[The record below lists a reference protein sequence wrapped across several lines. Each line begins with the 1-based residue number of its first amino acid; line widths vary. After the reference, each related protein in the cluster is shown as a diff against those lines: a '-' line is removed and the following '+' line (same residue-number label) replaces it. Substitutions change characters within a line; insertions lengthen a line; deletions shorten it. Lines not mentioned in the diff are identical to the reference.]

1 MEGPD
6 QHMARKDPA
15 TDRGEVVV
23 SFEHVSKKFCRHL
36 RRSMAYGLLDLSR
49 NFVGLKAKNS
59 DLRRGEF
66 WALKDLS
73 FELKRSGAFG
83 ILGLNGSGKTTLM
96 RLLGGIFPPDE
107 GEIMVR
113 GRVGVLIAMGAGF
126 HPHMTGREN
135 IFINGSI
142 LGMTREELDAHFDD
156 IVNFSEIGDFLDA
169 PVSTYSNGMRVRLGF
184 AIATC
189 VIPDILL
196 LDEVFAVGDVVF
208 RQRALERVQH
218 IIDHAAVIVTSNR
231 PEYIEMLCSRALWLD
246 KGKIVAQGDAEEVA
260 AQYAEETSRR
270 SALFTM
276 QSGSSREGT
285 GDIRFTDTVQVY
297 GSTSG
302 ANEIAMRGEELI
314 VEASFV
320 CKKPWSQVRFC
331 IELLDLVLGRPLTTA
346 DFEVPE
352 VTADGLLRCTFY
364 ALPLVP
370 RAYGVTL
377 KIMHADTALDIWR
390 YATHITVLRSAPR
403 PSTKVKKYPHEIT
416 VDTGGISYEHYL
428 ERPKKDAA
436 SIRIA

>member
-6 QHMARKDPA
+6 EHRANPA
-15 TDRGEVVV
+15 ADRGEVLV

-66 WALKDLS
+66 WAIDDISL
-73 FELKRSGAFG
+73 ELMRGEAIG
-83 ILGLNGSGKTTLM
+83 VLGLNGSGKTTLM
-96 RLLGGIFPPDE
+96 RLLGGIFPPDQ
-107 GEIMVR
+107 GEIIVK
-113 GRVGVLIAMGAGF
+113 GRVSVLISMGAGF

-135 IFINGSI
+135 IYINGSI
-142 LGMTREELDAHFDD
+142 LGITREELDAHFDG
-156 IVNFSEIGDFLDA
+156 IVDFSEIGDFLDA
-169 PVSTYSNGMRVRLGF
+169 PVSTYSSGMRVRLGF
-184 AIATC
+184 AIATSI
-189 VIPDILL
+189 IPDVLL

-208 RQRALERVQH
+208 RQRALERIQH
-218 IIDHAAVIVTSNR
+218 IVDHSAVIITSNR
-231 PEYIEMLCSRALWLD
+231 PQYIEMLCSRALWLD
-246 KGKIVAQGDAEEVA
+246 KGKIVAQGDAEEVS
-260 AQYAEETSRR
+260 AQYEEETSRR

-285 GDIRFTDTVQVY
+285 GEIRFTDTVKVY

-302 ANEIAMRGEELI
+302 ANKIALRGETLI
-314 VEASFV
+314 VEASFT

-390 YATHITVLRSAPR
+390 YATHITALRTAPR
-403 PSTKVKKYPHEIT
+403 PSTKIKKYPHEIT
-416 VDTGGISYEHYL
+416 VDTGGLSYEHYH
-428 ERPKKDAA
+428 ERPKPDEA